1 MDWDRVWPPLAGGLM
16 IGVAS
21 AGLLALTAKTA
32 GISGILDGILRREK
46 GELSWKAAFVLGLV
60 AGGVGLVLVRPE
72 LLAEKSLQPLPL
84 MAVAGALVGCA
95 TSSVPD
101 CSALHAARTSSQVSV
116 ARMSKNL
123 LFISIISSS
132 KIQKTAKQL
141 PGNSPK
147 IDSFFKNEPT

>member
-1 MDWDRVWPPLAGGLM
+1 MYWDRVWPPLAGGLM

-84 MAVAGALVGCA
+84 MAVAGALVGFGTRFGGGCTSGHGVCGIGRLSKRSIFGTVTFIA
-95 TSSVPD
+95 TG
-101 CSALHAARTSSQVSV
+101 ALTVLAL
-116 ARMSKNL
+116 RM
-123 LFISIISSS
+123 IREG
-132 KIQKTAKQL
+132 A
-141 PGNSPK
+141 
-147 IDSFFKNEPT
+147 

>member
-84 MAVAGALVGCA
+84 MAVAGALVGFGTRFGGGCTSGHGVCGIGRLSKRSIFGTVTFIA
-95 TSSVPD
+95 TG
-101 CSALHAARTSSQVSV
+101 ALTVLAL
-116 ARMSKNL
+116 RM
-123 LFISIISSS
+123 IREG
-132 KIQKTAKQL
+132 A
-141 PGNSPK
+141 
-147 IDSFFKNEPT
+147 

>member
-84 MAVAGALVGCA
+84 MAVAGALVGFGTRFGGGC
-95 TSSVPD
+95 TSGHGVCGIGRLSKRSIFGTVTFIAAG
-101 CSALHAARTSSQVSV
+101 ALTVLAL
-116 ARMSKNL
+116 RM
-123 LFISIISSS
+123 IREG
-132 KIQKTAKQL
+132 A
-141 PGNSPK
+141 
-147 IDSFFKNEPT
+147 